1 MADSPF
7 IANMNAA
14 NTAFGVMAS
23 EQFEVSGKLGNLGI
37 YDAIS
42 IDELSSSNPVTAG
55 GLRGE
60 NDVSVWISRN
70 IMTQSGVVEGSIL
83 VVRGKRVRVVRVA
96 DEGDNT
102 PMLQCAS
109 AGIKL

>member
-14 NTAFGVMAS
+14 NTAFGAVVS
-23 EQFEVSGKLGNLGI
+23 EKFQVAKTGNLGE

-42 IDELSSSNPVTAG
+42 IDELSSSTPVTAG

-60 NDVSVWISRN
+60 NDVSVWVSRQVMADSL
-70 IMTQSGVVEGSIL
+70 IVEGTVL
-83 VVRGKRVRVVRVA
+83 VVRGKRVRVVRIA

>member
-1 MADSPF
+1 MANAF
-7 IANMNAA
+7 IENMDRA
-14 NTAFGVMAS
+14 NTAFGAVAT
-23 EQFEVSGKLGNLGI
+23 EKFQLVRTGNVGE

-42 IDELSSSNPVTAG
+42 IDELSSSTPVTAG

-60 NDVSVWISRN
+60 NDVSVWISREVIN
-70 IMTQSGVVEGSIL
+70 ISGVVEGSVL
-83 VVRGKRVRVVRVA
+83 VVRGKRVRVVKIS

-109 AGIKL
+109 AGVKF

>member
-1 MADSPF
+1 MASPF
-7 IANMNAA
+7 IDNMNRA
-14 NTAFGVMAS
+14 NTAFGAVTTEKFQLA
-23 EQFEVSGKLGNLGI
+23 KTGNVGE

-42 IDELSSSNPVTAG
+42 IDDLSSATAVTAG

-60 NDVSVWISRN
+60 NDVSVWISRAV
-70 IMTQSGVVEGSIL
+70 MSASGVVEGSVL
-83 VVRGKRVRVVRVA
+83 VVRSKRVRVVKIS

-109 AGIKL
+109 AGVKL